1 MPIHSLKIDQTF
13 VHEHQLKANSAIIQ
27 AVVSL
32 ARNLELKTI
41 AEGVETESQLAFL
54 RETGCD
60 LGQGIML
67 SPVLSPGSM
76 TKFLQARP
84 PTPESDWNLQL

>member
-1 MPIHSLKIDQTF
+1 
-13 VHEHQLKANSAIIQ
+13 
-27 AVVSL
+27 VVSL
-32 ARNLELKTI
+32 AQNLELQTI

-67 SPVLSPGSM
+67 SPVLSPADM
-76 TKFLQARP
+76 TRFLQTGSP
-84 PTPESDWNLQL
+84 LPESD